1 MFTDKKELV
10 KQVNWALRLQE
21 PFCSKQVNEV
31 QSKWTSAGYEVRFD
45 GGCGMIAHFEGRILA
60 LAWQQMGDVAR
71 YLFAKDCDELL
82 HRDVKELGHFDHGY
96 LESLFHLLKE
106 CDGDKRILM
115 GQDIQF
121 EDLMNFVGINCGFYF
136 DLGHIAS
143 GVYAVS
149 GNYREA
155 ELREKAFVDSLEIK
169 CFSHHK

>member
-1 MFTDKKELV
+1 M
-10 KQVNWALRLQE
+10 NWALRCYSPLGYQAV
-21 PFCSKQVNEV
+21 KEV
-31 QSKWTSAGYEVRFD
+31 SAKWRPAGYELRFD
-45 GGCGMIAHFEGRILA
+45 GGCGMIAHFEGRELW
-60 LAWQQMGDVAR
+60 LAWQNMGDVAR
-71 YLFAKDCDELL
+71 YQFAKDCDELL

-106 CDGDKRILM
+106 CDGERRIFM
-115 GQDIQF
+115 GQDVQF

-136 DLGHIAS
+136 DLDHIAS